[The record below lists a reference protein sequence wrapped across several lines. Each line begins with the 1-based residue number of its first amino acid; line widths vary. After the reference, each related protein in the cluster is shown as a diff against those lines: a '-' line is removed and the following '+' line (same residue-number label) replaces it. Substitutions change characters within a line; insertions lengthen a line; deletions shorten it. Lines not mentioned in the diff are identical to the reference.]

1 MRGMT
6 TWMIYC
12 KKLEVA
18 NEVYTEQAKEGSNS
32 LFTKQTYESWNWV
45 TSSKLLKIYTDVR
58 QKLDISADK
67 KFEVCQT
74 QTVSLAGK
82 VIKLQTSKGI

>member
-1 MRGMT
+1 MT

-18 NEVYTEQAKEGSNS
+18 NEVYTEQAEEGTNS

-45 TSSKLLKIYTDVR
+45 TSSKLLKIYMDLR
-58 QKLDISADK
+58 
-67 KFEVCQT
+67 
-74 QTVSLAGK
+74 
-82 VIKLQTSKGI
+82 